1 MLRLP
6 GPCGYAAQELISINA
21 ESARS
26 TDMVLKIE
34 TTVPVQEA
42 DPTKVRLFVGGK
54 AQIGGTGPPPTR
66 RKVDSQAWISSPRCA
81 AGRAWGLKH

>member
-26 TDMVLKIE
+26 TDMALKFE

-66 RKVDSQAWISSPRCA
+66 RKVEFTGVGIVATLRRQTARGA
-81 AGRAWGLKH
+81 